1 MVLQFKIKTLGGIN
15 TKEKNNQENMT
26 ALGLHYENFLQV
38 IMWLPWLD
46 SVREKNN
53 HHNKKKQV
61 KNS

>member
-46 SVREKNN
+46 SVREKQPQQQ
-53 HHNKKKQV
+53 KKQV